1 MGQQAEGADRIY
13 SARMVTLGAEAEAA
27 RRVVRRLAN
36 ARLLV
41 FSIVVLLLI
50 FARATPLLFWP
61 ALLITA
67 GLFVV
72 LVVRMRR
79 ARDRLFVVNGRI
91 ELCKTGV
98 ARWRRDWDLVPTVLH
113 DTGDADHPY
122 ARDLDLFG
130 RPAVTQLLGPVH
142 TLHGKRALRS
152 WLLAPAERAAI
163 EARQEA
169 VRVLA
174 QHIEFR
180 EELAIAARLT
190 AGRGQQRLDNFF
202 SFIADTAI
210 SAPSFIAI
218 WFARLVPVAT
228 IGFLIAHVMGY
239 TDRAWWLLPLAAST
253 VFCGLTLRA
262 IYRTFD
268 AAFSRDPAPLA
279 YSRAFRVAQTV
290 TTDAPLLEQLRA
302 QFFTGEVSA
311 AERIRQLE
319 RIMLLADVRH
329 SGSASVLLDLF
340 FQWSFHVHSALR
352 AWQHAVRDD
361 LIAWFEALGE
371 LEALCSF
378 ATLAH
383 DQPDWCFPRIDP
395 AAQTIKATQIG
406 HPMLENDRRVTN
418 DVALGPPGTFLF
430 VTGSNMSGKSTL
442 LRSIGVNVVLAQ
454 AGAPACAQE
463 MVLPPLRLYTSINVR
478 DSLADGVSLYMA
490 QLRRIK
496 LILDA
501 AGAKDGLVCYL
512 LDEIL
517 SGTNSTDRT
526 TAVRAIVHQLLDQHA
541 IGALATHDLALA
553 DDERIRS
560 AGQAIHFRE
569 GFDERGEM
577 TFDYRIRP
585 GVVQTSNALALMR
598 MMGIK

>member
-1 MGQQAEGADRIY
+1 MEGTDKVY
-13 SARMVTLGAEAEAA
+13 AA
-27 RRVVRRLAN
+27 RIDELGNEAQAAQREVRRLAN
-36 ARLLV
+36 ARLVV
-41 FSIVVLLLI
+41 FAVVLLLLI
-50 FARATPLLFWP
+50 FARATPFLFWP
-61 ALLITA
+61 LLLAMA

-72 LVVRMRR
+72 LVVRMRS
-79 ARDRLFVVNGRI
+79 ARDRLFVVNGRV
-91 ELCKTGV
+91 ELCRTGV
-98 ARWRRDWDLVPTVLH
+98 ARWHRDWDLVPVVLH
-113 DTGDADHPY
+113 DTGDAGHPY
-122 ARDLDLFG
+122 ARDLDFFG
-130 RPAVTQLLGPVH
+130 RPAVTQLLGPVS
-142 TLHGKRALRS
+142 TLHGKRILRS
-152 WLLAPAERAAI
+152 WLLAPATPEVIA
-163 EARQEA
+163 ARQQA

-174 QHIEFR
+174 PQIEFR
-180 EELAIAARLT
+180 EELAIAAGLT
-190 AGRGQQRLDNFF
+190 LGRGQQRLDNFF

-210 SAPSFIAI
+210 PAPSFLAR

-228 IGFLIAHVMGY
+228 ITLLVAHVSGY
-239 TDRAWWLLPLAAST
+239 VDRAWWLLPLGAST

-268 AAFSRDPAPLA
+268 AAFSRDPAALA

-290 TTDAPLLEQLRA
+290 TTDTPLLAQLKQ
-302 QFFTGEVSA
+302 QFYTGEISA

-352 AWQHAVRDD
+352 AWQNAARSD
-361 LIAWFEALGE
+361 LVSWFEALGE
-371 LEALCSF
+371 LEALCSL

-383 DQPDWCFPRIDP
+383 DQPDWCYPHIDP
-395 AAQTIKATQIG
+395 AAPTISATQIG
-406 HPMLENDRRVTN
+406 HPMLDNTRRVTN
-418 DVALGPPGTFLF
+418 DVVIGPPGTFLF
-430 VTGSNMSGKSTL
+430 VTGSTLSGNSTL
-442 LRSIGVNVVLAQ
+442 LRSIGVNTVLAQ
-454 AGAPACAQE
+454 AGASVCARE

-501 AGAKDGLVCYL
+501 AEAQEGLICYL

-526 TAVRAIVHQLLDQHA
+526 TAVSAIVHQLLDQHT

-569 GFDERGEM
+569 GFDEQGEM